1 MALSAF
7 GDEIDDEPAAMPSP
21 AVPQAQTAPK
31 AVSAFGDPL
40 DDDDQSPGIIDQA
53 EQWIDKSPLGT
64 IGRDLARGGVSTGDA
79 LAGIAGLL
87 SGGRIPKALGYD
99 SSGIR
104 QRINAQDSPEQQA
117 ARQQMDQAQGISGTF
132 QALRDNPSLIGH
144 MAVESVP
151 SMIGGGLAGRGIA
164 IGLKAAGVG
173 AGTAGIVGAG
183 AGEGIVA
190 AGQQA
195 EQTRQATGTLTPGQS
210 GLALLSGGLT
220 GLLGAAGARIGRKLG
235 VADIDAQMAGANG
248 ADVAKGMVN
257 RVLVGTGIESL
268 EELSQSGQQ
277 QILTNLA
284 TDRPVLEGVDK
295 QMVLGGAVGG
305 AMGGAAS
312 LRRPVVPM
320 PMPAQQQQ
328 GLPQTTDAP
337 IPTAG
342 QAANASPAV
351 PSDLNSQV
359 VAATQLQQ
367 APKSTPFAGSVD
379 MNPVLDNLGVQGE
392 QRSRTLDLLRPA
404 EADIEARRRG
414 VVTLEEQRRLARL
427 IGIEGSDGKIDNV
440 FSRKI
445 GKAFNAEEIIA
456 LTDTVSD
463 RLKSVL
469 EQQSQI
475 TSGQANDI
483 QRAEFVQNIADLQNT
498 FGALAGARAE
508 SGRALAA
515 QRRQVFDYRQAQHI
529 LEGIGGVQGADDL
542 ALALNKAVQSG
553 GVANASK
560 LIASRKPGLFDY
572 YYRAALLSG
581 VRTHAVNILSN
592 TMTLGNEMIERG
604 IAAGIGGM
612 KRLATGSKSGE
623 TLFAEPLDL
632 LIGSAKG
639 MNKAGV
645 AAYDAFKS
653 GESPMLGVGK
663 AESGVGIRPTQG
675 IAEKAFS
682 LPYRAL
688 GAEDAWFATLNYEG
702 ELRTL
707 ARHQAMADRK
717 SGAIPQNTKLSQ
729 RIEQLVQNPT
739 SEMIEKAGEHAR
751 TNTFNNKAG
760 AFAQAIM
767 SAKAKAPWLNIIVPF
782 VRTPANIVK
791 FGLKRT
797 PLAPAFADVRA
808 DIKAGGTKQER
819 AIARVLWGTSVMIGA
834 GALAQAG
841 YITGAGPEDK
851 EEKAAL
857 MATGWRPY
865 SIKAGDTYHEY
876 SRLDPF
882 AQWLSMAADLAT
894 TDYQHKD
901 AGDIAA
907 GLLGSFANATINKTY
922 MQGLSNFSEF
932 LSDPKRNGSW
942 YLQQQAGTLAQP
954 FTLLSNIASENDPYG
969 RETNSVLDAI
979 KYRVPGLR
987 QDLPVKLDHF
997 GAPVPNRTY
1006 PGGPL
1011 SIAAPIAQSKETADP
1026 VRLEA
1031 ARIGWAPGKTQDH
1044 FTIKKQRYNL
1054 SDDQMSEFNELAG
1067 KLTSKTMLRAMRSKG
1082 WAALG
1087 DDEKRDFL
1095 DAELK
1100 KARTAVRVA
1109 FVPYLANGNRRAVDN
1124 LRRLTGQ
1131 QEGK

>member
-7 GDEIDDEPAAMPSP
+7 GDEIDDEPSVMSSQPVP
-21 AVPQAQTAPK
+21 ATAPAPK
-31 AVSAFGDPL
+31 AVSAFGDAL
-40 DDDDQSPGIIDQA
+40 DDDDAQA
-53 EQWIDKSPLGT
+53 DMPNRTVSQWVTDVGGSV
-64 IGRDLARGGVSTGDA
+64 GRGAYNLFDA
-79 LAGIAGLL
+79 GAGLGDIL
-87 SGGRIPKALGYD
+87 TGGEVTPWLAEHGLD
-99 SSGIR
+99 SK
-104 QRINAQDSPEQQA
+104 A
-117 ARQQMDQAQGISGTF
+117 ARQILDDEMSPQAKAQRGAVQSAQGFLPTAAAML
-132 QALRDNPSLIGH
+132 QNPAYAAGQVI
-144 MAVESVP
+144 ESVP
-151 SMIGGGLAGRGIA
+151 TMAVGGLAGKGA
-164 IGLKAAGVG
+164 ALGASALGLNAGGAALVGAGVG
-173 AGTAGIVGAG
+173 
-183 AGEGIVA
+183 EGLA
-190 AGQQA
+190 TAGQQA
-195 EQTRQATGTLTPGQS
+195 AQTVQQT
-210 GLALLSGGLT
+210 GGLT
-220 GLLGAAGARIGRKLG
+220 AGQTAAALGSGALTGLIGAGSAGLGGRFGA
-235 VADIDAQMAGANG
+235 ADIDALLAGAAGPATGRGMLGRMGIG
-248 ADVAKGMVN
+248 AGMEAGEEALQSSQEQIMQN
-257 RVLVGTGIESL
+257 AALGNPLTQGVGNAA
-268 EELSQSGQQ
+268 GQG
-277 QILTNLA
+277 A
-284 TDRPVLEGVDK
+284 
-295 QMVLGGAVGG
+295 VLGGF
-305 AMGGAAS
+305 MGGAGG
-312 LRRPVVPM
+312 LRRPNVSTPQAVPM
-320 PMPAQQQQ
+320 PTQQQQ
-328 GLPQTTDAP
+328 GMQQPQSAPLPTP
-337 IPTAG
+337 
-342 QAANASPAV
+342 SPAAAASAAQIA
-351 PSDLNSQV
+351 PQEP
-359 VAATQLQQ
+359 VAAV
-367 APKSTPFAGSVD
+367 APFAGSQD
-379 MNPVLDNLGVQGE
+379 INPLLDNLGVQGE
-392 QRSRTLDLLRPA
+392 ARATSLDLLRPA

-456 LTDTVSD
+456 MTDHVSD

-469 EQQSQI
+469 EQQAQI
-475 TSGQANDI
+475 TSGQASDI
-483 QRAEFVQNIADLQNT
+483 QRAEFVQGVADLQST

-529 LEGIGGVQGADDL
+529 LEGIGGVQGADNL
-542 ALALNKAVQSG
+542 ALALSKAVQSG

-560 LIASRKPGLFDY
+560 LIANRKPGLFDY
-572 YYRAALLSG
+572 YFRAALLSG

-592 TMTLGNEMIERG
+592 TLTLGNEMIERG
-604 IAAGIGGM
+604 VAAGVGGA
-612 KRLATGSKSGE
+612 KRALTGGKSGE

-639 MNKAGV
+639 MTKAGV

-707 ARHQAMADRK
+707 ARHQAIEDRK
-717 SGAIPQNTKLSQ
+717 SGALPQDMKLSQ

-739 SEMIEKAGEHAR
+739 SNMIEKAGEHAR

-797 PLAPAFADVRA
+797 PFALAFADVRA
-808 DIKAGGTKQER
+808 DLKAGGAKQER
-819 AIARVLWGTSVMIGA
+819 AIARILWGSSVMVGA

-841 YITGAGPEDK
+841 YLTGAGPEDK
-851 EEKAAL
+851 EEKASL

-865 SIKAGDTYHEY
+865 SIKVGDTYREY

-894 TDYQHKD
+894 NDYQHKD

-932 LSDPKRNGSW
+932 LSDPKRNGGW
-942 YLQQQAGTLAQP
+942 YLRQQAGTLAQP
-954 FTLLSNIASENDPYG
+954 FTLASNIASENDPYA
-969 RETNSVLDAI
+969 RESSSVLDAI

-987 QDLPVKLDHF
+987 QDLPVRLDHF
-997 GAPVPNRTY
+997 GEPIPNRTY

-1011 SIAAPIAQSKETADP
+1011 SIAAPIAQSKETTDS

-1031 ARIGWAPGKTQDH
+1031 SRIGWAPGKTQGH
-1044 FTIKKQRYNL
+1044 FTIKKQRYDL
-1054 SDDQMSEFNELAG
+1054 SDEQMSEFNELAG
-1067 KLTSKTMLRAMRSKG
+1067 KLTHKSAQRAMQSKG

-1100 KARTAVRVA
+1100 KARTAVRLA
-1109 FVPYLANGNRRAVDN
+1109 FIPYLANGNRRAVDN
-1124 LRRLTGQ
+1124 LRRATGQ

>member
-1 MALSAF
+1 MALSF
-7 GDEIDDEPAAMPSP
+7 DDLPDEAPAAVP
-21 AVPQAQTAPK
+21 AAQSEPVAGGLSFDDLPDAAPQANLPDRTAGQWVTDIGGSVGRG
-31 AVSAFGDPL
+31 AYNLFDSLAGLGDIATGGEVTP
-40 DDDDQSPGIIDQA
+40 
-53 EQWIDKSPLGT
+53 W
-64 IGRDLARGGVSTGDA
+64 LARH
-79 LAGIAGLL
+79 GL
-87 SGGRIPKALGYD
+87 D
-99 SSGIR
+99 SK
-104 QRINAQDSPEQQA
+104 A
-117 ARQQMDQAQGISGTF
+117 ARQVLDDEMSPQAKAQRDEVVNAQGFGSTIA
-132 QALRDNPSLIGH
+132 ALLQNPAYAAGQV
-144 MAVESVP
+144 VESVP
-151 SMIGGGLAGRGIA
+151 TMVVGGAAGKSAALGAKALGMNAGR
-164 IGLKAAGVG
+164 AALVG
-173 AGTAGIVGAG
+173 AGT
-183 AGEGIVA
+183 GEGLA
-190 AGQQA
+190 TAGQQA
-195 EQTRQATGTLTPGQS
+195 ANTVQQTGDLTLGQTAA
-210 GLALLSGGLT
+210 ALGAGGLT
-220 GLLGAAGARIGRKLG
+220 GLIGAGSAGLGNRLGA
-235 VADIDAQMAGANG
+235 ADIDAMLAGASGPAVGRNMLSRMGIG
-248 ADVAKGMVN
+248 AGMEA
-257 RVLVGTGIESL
+257 G
-268 EELSQSGQQ
+268 EETLQSSQEQAMQNAALGNPLTQGLGNAAGQG
-277 QILTNLA
+277 A
-284 TDRPVLEGVDK
+284 
-295 QMVLGGAVGG
+295 VLGGF
-305 AMGGAAS
+305 MGAAGG
-312 LRRPVVPM
+312 LRRPTIADPQPAPVPQ
-320 PMPAQQQQ
+320 PVQQQQ
-328 GLPQTTDAP
+328 GMAQPQPAVTPTPETATEAP
-337 IPTAG
+337 
-342 QAANASPAV
+342 SPA
-351 PSDLNSQV
+351 
-359 VAATQLQQ
+359 AA
-367 APKSTPFAGSVD
+367 PTPFAKSQD
-379 MNPVLDNLGVQGE
+379 INPLMDNLGVQGDARA
-392 QRSRTLDLLRPA
+392 QTLDLLRPA

-427 IGIEGSDGKIDNV
+427 IGIDGSDGKIDNV

-456 LTDTVSD
+456 MTDHVSD

-469 EQQSQI
+469 EQQAQI

-483 QRAEFVQNIADLQNT
+483 QRAEFVQSVADLQNT

-542 ALALNKAVQSG
+542 ALALSKAVQSG

-560 LIASRKPGLFDY
+560 LIANRKPGLFDY

-604 IAAGIGGM
+604 IAAGVGGV
-612 KRLATGSKSGE
+612 KRLATGGKSGE

-663 AESGVGIRPTQG
+663 AESGVGIRATQG

-702 ELRTL
+702 ELRSL

-717 SGAIPQNTKLSQ
+717 SGAIPQDTKLSQ

-739 SEMIEKAGEHAR
+739 PAMIEKAGEHAR

-808 DIKAGGTKQER
+808 DIKAGGAKQER
-819 AIARVLWGTSVMIGA
+819 AIARVLWGTSVMVGA

-865 SIKAGDTYHEY
+865 SIKIDDTYHEY

-932 LSDPKRNGSW
+932 LSDPKRNGGW
-942 YLQQQAGTLAQP
+942 YLRQQAGTLAQP

-969 RETNSVLDAI
+969 RQTNSVLDAI

-987 QDLPVKLDHF
+987 QDLPIKLDHF

-1011 SIAAPIAQSKETADP
+1011 SIAAPIAQSKETTDP

-1054 SDDQMSEFNELAG
+1054 SDEQMSEFNELAG
-1067 KLTSKTMLRAMRSKG
+1067 KLTSKTVLRAMRSKG

-1100 KARTAVRVA
+1100 KARTAVRIA

>member
-1 MALSAF
+1 MALSF
-7 GDEIDDEPAAMPSP
+7 DDLPDEAPAAVP
-21 AVPQAQTAPK
+21 AAQAEPVAGGLSFDDLPDAAPQANLPDRTPGQWVTDIGGNVGRGAYNLFDSL
-31 AVSAFGDPL
+31 AGLGDIATGGEVTP
-40 DDDDQSPGIIDQA
+40 
-53 EQWIDKSPLGT
+53 W
-64 IGRDLARGGVSTGDA
+64 LARH
-79 LAGIAGLL
+79 GL
-87 SGGRIPKALGYD
+87 D
-99 SSGIR
+99 SK
-104 QRINAQDSPEQQA
+104 A
-117 ARQQMDQAQGISGTF
+117 ARQVLDDEMSPQAKAQRDEVVNAQGFGSTIA
-132 QALRDNPSLIGH
+132 ALLQNPAYAAGQV
-144 MAVESVP
+144 VESVP
-151 SMIGGGLAGRGIA
+151 TMVVGG
-164 IGLKAAGVG
+164 AAGKGAALGAKALGMNASRAALVG
-173 AGTAGIVGAG
+173 AGT
-183 AGEGIVA
+183 GEGLA
-190 AGQQA
+190 TAGQQA
-195 EQTRQATGTLTPGQS
+195 ANTVQQTGDLTLGQTAA
-210 GLALLSGGLT
+210 ALGAGGLT
-220 GLLGAAGARIGRKLG
+220 GLIGAGSAGLGNRLGA
-235 VADIDAQMAGANG
+235 ADIDAMLAGASSPAVGRNMLSRMGIG
-248 ADVAKGMVN
+248 AGMEAGEETLQSSQEQAMQN
-257 RVLVGTGIESL
+257 AALGNPLTQGIGNAA
-268 EELSQSGQQ
+268 GQG
-277 QILTNLA
+277 A
-284 TDRPVLEGVDK
+284 
-295 QMVLGGAVGG
+295 VLGGF
-305 AMGGAAS
+305 MGAAGG
-312 LRRPVVPM
+312 LRRPTIADPQPAPVPQ
-320 PMPAQQQQ
+320 PVQQQQ
-328 GLPQTTDAP
+328 GMAQPQQAVTPTSEPVTEAP
-337 IPTAG
+337 
-342 QAANASPAV
+342 SPA
-351 PSDLNSQV
+351 
-359 VAATQLQQ
+359 AA
-367 APKSTPFAGSVD
+367 PTPFAKSQD
-379 MNPVLDNLGVQGE
+379 INPLMDNLGVQGDARA
-392 QRSRTLDLLRPA
+392 QTLDLLRPA

-427 IGIEGSDGKIDNV
+427 IGIDGSDGKIDSV

-456 LTDTVSD
+456 MTDHVSD

-469 EQQSQI
+469 EQQAQI

-483 QRAEFVQNIADLQNT
+483 QRAEFVQSVADLQNT

-542 ALALNKAVQSG
+542 ALALSKAVQSG

-560 LIASRKPGLFDY
+560 LIANRKPGLFDY
-572 YYRAALLSG
+572 YYRSALLSG

-604 IAAGIGGM
+604 IAAGVGGA
-612 KRLATGSKSGE
+612 KRLTTGGKSGE

-639 MNKAGV
+639 MNKAGI

-663 AESGVGIRPTQG
+663 AESGVGIRATQG

-688 GAEDAWFATLNYEG
+688 GAEDAWFAALNYEG
-702 ELRTL
+702 ELRSL

-717 SGAIPQNTKLSQ
+717 SGAIPQDTKLSQ

-739 SEMIEKAGEHAR
+739 PAMIEKAGEHAR

-808 DIKAGGTKQER
+808 DIKAGGAKQER

-865 SIKAGDTYHEY
+865 SIKIDDTYHEY

-932 LSDPKRNGSW
+932 LSDPKRNGGW
-942 YLQQQAGTLAQP
+942 YLRQQAGTLAQP
-954 FTLLSNIASENDPYG
+954 LTLLSNIASENDPYS

-987 QDLPVKLDHF
+987 QDLPIKLDHF

-1011 SIAAPIAQSKETADP
+1011 SIAAPIAQSKETTDP

-1067 KLTSKTMLRAMRSKG
+1067 KLTSKTVLRAMRSKG

>member
-1 MALSAF
+1 MALSF
-7 GDEIDDEPAAMPSP
+7 DDLPDEAPAAVP
-21 AVPQAQTAPK
+21 AAQAQPVAGGLSFDDLPDVAPQADLPDR
-31 AVSAFGDPL
+31 SAGQWVTDIGGNVGRGAYNLFDSLAGLGDIATGGEVTP
-40 DDDDQSPGIIDQA
+40 
-53 EQWIDKSPLGT
+53 W
-64 IGRDLARGGVSTGDA
+64 LARH
-79 LAGIAGLL
+79 GL
-87 SGGRIPKALGYD
+87 D
-99 SSGIR
+99 SK
-104 QRINAQDSPEQQA
+104 A
-117 ARQQMDQAQGISGTF
+117 ARQVLDDEMSPQAKAQRDEVVNAQGFGSTIA
-132 QALRDNPSLIGH
+132 ALLQNPAYAAGQV
-144 MAVESVP
+144 VESVP
-151 SMIGGGLAGRGIA
+151 TMVVGGAAGKGAALGAKALGMNAGR
-164 IGLKAAGVG
+164 AALVG
-173 AGTAGIVGAG
+173 AGT
-183 AGEGIVA
+183 GEGLA
-190 AGQQA
+190 TAGQQA
-195 EQTRQATGTLTPGQS
+195 ANTVQQTGDLTLGQTAA
-210 GLALLSGGLT
+210 ALGAGGLT
-220 GLLGAAGARIGRKLG
+220 GLIGAGSAGLGNRLGA
-235 VADIDAQMAGANG
+235 ADIDAMLAGASGPAVGRNMLSRMGIG
-248 ADVAKGMVN
+248 AGMEAGEETLQSSQEQAMQN
-257 RVLVGTGIESL
+257 AALGNPLTQGIGNAA
-268 EELSQSGQQ
+268 GQG
-277 QILTNLA
+277 A
-284 TDRPVLEGVDK
+284 
-295 QMVLGGAVGG
+295 VLGGF
-305 AMGGAAS
+305 MGAAGG
-312 LRRPVVPM
+312 LRRPTIADPQPAPVPQ
-320 PMPAQQQQ
+320 PVQQQQ
-328 GLPQTTDAP
+328 GMAQPQPAVTPTSEPVTEAP
-337 IPTAG
+337 
-342 QAANASPAV
+342 SPA
-351 PSDLNSQV
+351 
-359 VAATQLQQ
+359 AA
-367 APKSTPFAGSVD
+367 PTPFAKSQD
-379 MNPVLDNLGVQGE
+379 INPLMDNLGVQGDARA
-392 QRSRTLDLLRPA
+392 QTLDLLRPA

-427 IGIEGSDGKIDNV
+427 IGIDGSDGKIDNV

-456 LTDTVSD
+456 MTDHVSD

-469 EQQSQI
+469 EQQAQI
-475 TSGQANDI
+475 TNGQANDI
-483 QRAEFVQNIADLQNT
+483 QRAEFVQSVADLQNT

-542 ALALNKAVQSG
+542 ALALSKAIQSG

-560 LIASRKPGLFDY
+560 LIANRKPGLFDY
-572 YYRAALLSG
+572 YYRAGLLSG
-581 VRTHAVNILSN
+581 ARTHAVNILSN

-604 IAAGIGGM
+604 IAAGVGGA
-612 KRLATGSKSGE
+612 KRLTTGGKSGE

-639 MNKAGV
+639 MNKAGI

-663 AESGVGIRPTQG
+663 AESGVGIRATQG

-702 ELRTL
+702 ELRSL

-717 SGAIPQNTKLSQ
+717 SGAIPPDTKLSQ

-739 SEMIEKAGEHAR
+739 PEMIEKAGEHAR

-865 SIKAGDTYHEY
+865 SIKIDDTYHEY

-932 LSDPKRNGSW
+932 LSDPKRNGGW
-942 YLQQQAGTLAQP
+942 YLRQQAGTLAQP

-969 RETNSVLDAI
+969 RQTNSVLDAI

-987 QDLPVKLDHF
+987 QDLPIKLDHF

-1011 SIAAPIAQSKETADP
+1011 SIAAPIAQSKETTDP

-1044 FTIKKQRYNL
+1044 FTIKKQRYKL
-1054 SDDQMSEFNELAG
+1054 SDEQMSEFNELAG
-1067 KLTSKTMLRAMRSKG
+1067 KLTSKTVLRAMRSKG

-1100 KARTAVRVA
+1100 KARTAVRIA